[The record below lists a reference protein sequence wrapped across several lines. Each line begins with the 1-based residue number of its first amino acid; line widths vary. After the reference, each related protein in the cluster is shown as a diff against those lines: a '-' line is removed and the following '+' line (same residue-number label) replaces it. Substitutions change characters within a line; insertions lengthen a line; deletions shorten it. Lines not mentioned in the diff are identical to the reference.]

1 MASSI
6 AVEVPFA
13 AAAALKRRTSSV
25 TATTGKNSPML
36 LSFTKKLKR
45 MPHLF
50 DRVLELPFHADTLVE
65 VQESRDSFSFVVKM
79 PGLVAEEVKPELVE
93 IVPGAIKVVIQ
104 GGGEG
109 LLFDLESSEVELW
122 RFRLPAST
130 IPEAT
135 VARYKNEVLE
145 VTIPKNPVSCATAA
159 EDEVFKRD
167 NDTEN
172 DPSFKDKDGP
182 ETDEADTRQAA
193 NMDSSSSTEEY
204 ESTRNAH
211 EPLDIEGELQ
221 WQRDLFEDLESF
233 GSPRRVR
240 QLSSCTKAAVQ
251 QGASSPDFLRNLGS
265 WVHGFA
271 IFV

>member
-1 MASSI
+1 MFSSHWDSLRQRRHRVGTDFLATKAI
-6 AVEVPFA
+6 AVFPVFC
-13 AAAALKRRTSSV
+13 
-25 TATTGKNSPML
+25 
-36 LSFTKKLKR
+36 SF
-45 MPHLF
+45 LF
-50 DRVLELPFHADTLVE
+50 
-65 VQESRDSFSFVVKM
+65 FS
-79 PGLVAEEVKPELVE
+79 L
-93 IVPGAIKVVIQ
+93 Q
-104 GGGEG
+104 
-109 LLFDLESSEVELW
+109 VELW

-135 VARYKNEVLE
+135 VARYKNELLE

-193 NMDSSSSTEEY
+193 NMDFSSSTEEY
-204 ESTRNAH
+204 ESTTNGH

>member
-1 MASSI
+1 MASSV
-6 AVEVPFA
+6 AVEVPFGA
-13 AAAALKRRTSSV
+13 AADLKRRTSSV

-36 LSFTKKLKR
+36 LSLTKKLKR

-50 DRVLELPFHADTLVE
+50 DRVLELPFHADTLVG

-79 PGLVAEEVKPELVE
+79 PGLVAKEVKPELVE

-104 GGGEG
+104 GGGQG

-204 ESTRNAH
+204 ESTRNSH
-211 EPLDIEGELQ
+211 ELQ